1 LQDTKWKMIA
11 MKNTNSKNTAGIL
24 PVIISPSVL
33 AADFGHLA
41 DEVARAEA
49 AGADRLH
56 VDIMDGHFVPNLS
69 IGPAV
74 VAAIN
79 RSTSLFLD
87 VHLMMYNPF
96 EYIERFVQMGAD
108 QITFHFEA
116 TEDIEETIEFI
127 RKCGVRAAIA
137 INPDTPASFLPRFFP
152 LLDEVLVMSVHP
164 GFGGQSFIEESVE
177 KIKYLRDQA
186 NLLGRPK
193 GIQPLFIGVD
203 GGITLETA
211 PLCVRVGANVFS
223 AGSALFGAADMK
235 EAISSFREVVRT

>member
-1 LQDTKWKMIA
+1 MLP
-11 MKNTNSKNTAGIL
+11 IL
-24 PVIISPSVL
+24 ISPSVL

-41 DEVARAEA
+41 DEVVRAEA
-49 AGADRLH
+49 SGADRLH

-96 EYIERFVQMGAD
+96 DYIDRFVQVGAD

-116 TEDIEETIEFI
+116 TEDIEDTIMFI
-127 RKCGVRAAIA
+127 RTCGVRAAIA
-137 INPDTPASFLPRFFP
+137 INPETDPSFIPRFFP

-164 GFGGQSFIEESVE
+164 GFGGQSFIEESVD
-177 KIKYLRDQA
+177 KIKYLRAQA
-186 NLLGRPK
+186 DLVGRPQ
-193 GIQPLFIGVD
+193 GSQPLYIGVD
-203 GGITLETA
+203 GGVSHENVSR
-211 PLCVRVGANVFS
+211 CVKAGANVIS
-223 AGSALFGAADMK
+223 SGSALFGAEDMK
-235 EAISSFREVVRT
+235 EAISLLRKAGHP